1 MCQIKG
7 LELNLTLELK
17 FTLELK
23 HPLERGL
30 QKLNPREGAIES
42 PCMH

>member
-30 QKLNPREGAIES
+30 QKLYPPEGTIAS
-42 PCMH
+42 PCMR